1 MTDKAPSR
9 FSSLWLAFLLALL
22 AFVCNVLPAMGAPA
36 PHAYPWISLGLA
48 ILAIIFLLAGLGRL
62 FRTPGGKVLGSI
74 LGLVT
79 LLIVAVNV
87 LAFVTSH
94 RLPAS
99 TKAPQIGQKAPE
111 FTLPDTQGRPVALAQ
126 LFASDNPQAQP
137 TKAVLLVFYRGYW

>member
-1 MTDKAPSR
+1 
-9 FSSLWLAFLLALL
+9 
-22 AFVCNVLPAMGAPA
+22 MGAPA
-36 PHAYPWISLGLA
+36 PHAYPRMSVGLA
-48 ILAIIFLLAGLGRL
+48 IRAMVFLLAGLGRL
-62 FRTPGGKVLGSI
+62 LRTPVVNVLGSI